1 MKDGSCQRGGSWTA
15 CTHPEGTEAG
25 AEGETGKAGGPTE
38 GRKGDRVDWATST
51 EISGPAESTRPERRH
66 KKPPWGQNASRSGR
80 IRGSGL

>member
-1 MKDGSCQRGGSWTA
+1 MKDGSCQGAGSWTA

-51 EISGPAESTRPERRH
+51 EISGPAERPGLKEGI
-66 KKPPWGQNASRSGR
+66 KSPVGQNASRSGR